1 MVYTGKIQP
10 AKKKNRSRHTLLTFK
25 MRDYSRYCFRLSFK
39 CDLFVG
45 YYCYH
50 YLLHSFWNP
59 SEMKCG
65 WNDGLEVGLM
75 IWLNRILFQDILSVN
90 RCTICVELFDLWQF
104 SEGMARNQ
112 IYTQNMYYMCVIHC
126 VCVCALFDNEI
137 PFEYRTTDQR
147 NAFHIQHLYWFRF
160 VSVCCF
166 YACNFFLFSFSVSS
180 VRLAH
185 CLCMIWPTQSTHR
198 YHYLSYISV
207 YALAPHL
214 ILYIV
219 LNRKF
224 YHAKCLPIYLFMI
237 VSWGVWLLPLSLL
250 LL

>member
-75 IWLNRILFQDILSVN
+75 IWLDRILFQDILSVN

-104 SEGMARNQ
+104 SQGMARNQ
-112 IYTQNMYYMCVIHC
+112 IYTQNMYYMCVIHS

-166 YACNFFLFSFSVSS
+166 YACNFFFLFVLCFFCSTSTLFMYDLTHAINSS
-180 VRLAH
+180 LSLFILYFG
-185 CLCMIWPTQSTHR
+185 LCFGSPLDTLHRTQSKI
-198 YHYLSYISV
+198 LS
-207 YALAPHL
+207 
-214 ILYIV
+214 
-219 LNRKF
+219 RKMF
-224 YHAKCLPIYLFMI
+224 AYLFI
-237 VSWGVWLLPLSLL
+237 YDC
-250 LL
+250 